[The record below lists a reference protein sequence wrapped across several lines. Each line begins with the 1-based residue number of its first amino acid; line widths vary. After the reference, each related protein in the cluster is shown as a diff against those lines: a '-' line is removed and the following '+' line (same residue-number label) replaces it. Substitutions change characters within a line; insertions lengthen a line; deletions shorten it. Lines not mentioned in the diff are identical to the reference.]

1 VRPVNHLSD
10 DELVLH
16 YYGENGSHV
25 VAAER
30 HLRTCPRCA
39 RAYETLARS
48 LNAVTPPVFVEP
60 DDDLTT
66 LRQVL
71 SDRFRE
77 RSSPFGL
84 VALVWLVALV
94 YPLSLQAI
102 VNSARWSQSHL
113 IGVPLVPLAVIW
125 ACAGPLLAA
134 FALNRMAADRFEAL
148 STRLLVVGALMAA
161 TSPGAFLLVSRVN
174 VSLSL
179 NFGVWSWY
187 CVLALASLAALFRW
201 RVASHS
207 TPRFLYLHR
216 LSALFLTVFVLGHI
230 INQSL
235 AFISL
240 PAYAAMRSV
249 MRLVSQQPVSYALTV
264 AAVAIQ
270 IVSGAAMGM
279 KRVGD
284 GAAARNLQAVS
295 GWYLAVFLLVH
306 VLSGLLFSQPQTT
319 TTATTAALTVNQI
332 NLLASARAAAQL
344 PFLLL
349 GVAAFLFHVGVYA
362 RLVALAYLAETSV
375 RRLSY
380 AGVFVA
386 TTVIVT
392 VGLSLC
398 GIHLIR

>member
-16 YYGENGSHV
+16 YYGEDASL

-30 HLRTCPRCA
+30 HLRACPRCA

-48 LNAVTPPVFVEP
+48 LNAVTPPAFVEP

-66 LRQVL
+66 LRQMI
-71 SDRFRE
+71 SDRLRE

-84 VALVWLVALV
+84 VALVWLLPLV

-102 VNSARWSQSHL
+102 VNSARWSQAHL
-113 IGVPLVPLAVIW
+113 IGVPFVPLAVVW
-125 ACAGPLLAA
+125 ACAGPFLAA
-134 FALNRMAADRFEAL
+134 FALNRMTADRFDAL
-148 STRLLVVGALMAA
+148 STRLLVVGSVMAA
-161 TSPGAFLLVSRVN
+161 TSPGLFLLVSRVN

-179 NFGVWSWY
+179 NIGVWSWY
-187 CVLALASLAALFRW
+187 CALALASLVALFRW
-201 RVASHS
+201 RATSHS
-207 TPRFLYLHR
+207 TARFLYLHR

-270 IVSGAAMGM
+270 IVSGAAMGT
-279 KRVGD
+279 KRVGG

-306 VLSGLLFSQPQTT
+306 VLSGLLFSQPQT

-362 RLVALAYLAETSV
+362 RLAALAYLAETSV